1 MWEAAERLAGNPLA
15 APFWAYAWPGGC
27 ALARVILDEPDL
39 VRGRRV
45 LDFGSGGGVTALAA
59 ACAGAAAV
67 TANDIDPWAL
77 GVVDIAAHA
86 QDLAVGI
93 SGDDI
98 CETPALI
105 DDYDVVL
112 CGDLSYERREAPR
125 QRAVLT
131 RALGNRATVLVADAG
146 RKYFDDTGM
155 VLRAEYEIEVPF
167 DLEGVSVR
175 VARVYAM

>member
-1 MWEAAERLAGNPLA
+1 M
-15 APFWAYAWPGGC
+15 
-27 ALARVILDEPDL
+27 
-39 VRGRRV
+39 

-59 ACAGAAAV
+59 ARAGAAAV

-77 GVVDIAAHA
+77 CVVDIAARA
-86 QDLAVGI
+86 QNLAVGI

-98 CETPALI
+98 CETPALV

-112 CGDLSYERREAPR
+112 CGDLAYERREAPR
-125 QRAVLT
+125 QRAVLL
-131 RALGNRATVLVADAG
+131 RALGNQAAVLVADGG
-146 RKYFDDTGM
+146 RKYFEHAGM
-155 VLRAEYEIEVPF
+155 VLLAEYEIEVPV